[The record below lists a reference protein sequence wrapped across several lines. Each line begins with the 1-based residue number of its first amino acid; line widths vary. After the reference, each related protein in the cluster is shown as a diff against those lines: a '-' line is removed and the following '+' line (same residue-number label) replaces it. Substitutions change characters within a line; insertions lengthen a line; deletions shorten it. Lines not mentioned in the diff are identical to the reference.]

1 MANMTNSLGTFF
13 WLSSI
18 YIFLQS
24 RMGDKPLMY
33 DIIFL
38 GVIIVFMYFI
48 NVAILQE
55 KCGAVDTWV
64 IITSTLI
71 PWVFIF
77 GIMMYALHQFPY
89 WKTPFSNTFGLLFA
103 KFAGC
108 DTVFLNMLNPQGSVD
123 NKLHYVYSDP
133 ALLINKFTLV
143 NFDATIATLQEGKII
158 PTPID
163 ESKKNAFRD
172 IVKLK
177 ELISEWIWYILTSS
191 IAISVSYNSLISS
204 KCNKSASD
212 YINSHN
218 NALAETEVKEE
229 PEIYTITN

>member
-24 RMGDKPLMY
+24 KMIDKTMLY
-33 DIIFL
+33 DVIFL
-38 GVIIVFMYFI
+38 GIILVFMYFI

-64 IITSTLI
+64 IIKSTVI

-77 GIMMYALHQFPY
+77 GVMMYALNQFPY
-89 WKTPFSNTFGLLFA
+89 WKTPFSNTFGLLFS
-103 KFAGC
+103 KFAGG
-108 DTVFLNMLNPQGSVD
+108 DGVFLNMLNPQGSVD
-123 NKLHYVYSDP
+123 GKLHYVYSDP
-133 ALLINKFTLV
+133 SLLINKFTLV
-143 NFDATIATLQEGKII
+143 TFDTTIATLQEGKII
-158 PTPID
+158 PTPVD
-163 ESKKNAFRD
+163 ELKKNAFRD

-177 ELISEWIWYILTSS
+177 ELISEWLWYVLTAS

-204 KCNKSASD
+204 KCNKSASE
-212 YINSHN
+212 YINDHN

-229 PEIYTITN
+229 PEVYTITS